1 MKKILTTILVL
12 VSIISFAQVR
22 PKTQYG
28 FKVGISDSKIAI
40 INNRSNIIPKYKN
53 NVNLGLF
60 YRWNLNKISLQP
72 DLYFQAKGGTLKSI
86 TNFAETDNTILR
98 NNYQYLTGAF
108 LFGYEIA
115 KNVHLVAGPEYGY
128 SLNAGTKRGP
138 DVNSDFS
145 LIGGIRIDMLD
156 AAHLFSLNIRYVHG
170 FTNTTNKTFTLDDKS
185 VIPLNFQNRTL
196 QVSASMNV
204 SDYYRWYK
212 KHGDKKK
219 KK

>member
-72 DLYFQAKGGTLKSI
+72 DLYFQAKGGTLKST

-115 KNVHLVAGPEYGY
+115 KNVHLVGGPEYGY

>member
-22 PKTQYG
+22 PNTQYG

-53 NVNLGLF
+53 NINIGLF
-60 YRWNLNKISLQP
+60 YRWNLKKISVQP
-72 DLYFQAKGGTLKSI
+72 DLYYQAKGGTLKSA
-86 TNFAETDNTILR
+86 TNFTETGNTILR
-98 NNYQYLTGAF
+98 NNYQYLTGAV
-108 LFGYEIA
+108 LLGYEIV

-128 SLNAGTKRGP
+128 SLNTGTKRGP
-138 DVNSDFS
+138 DVNSDLS

-170 FTNTTNKTFTLDDKS
+170 LTNTTNKTYTLDDKS